1 MPLDLPAPHLLFLGD
16 ITNPLDAKTAIGLR
30 DWRPEQCVGQWRL
43 PGCTVDLGLPD
54 MTPAAAVAAGAKS
67 VLIGVAPL
75 GGALAP
81 SWISPLVDALAS
93 GLGIVS
99 GLHQNLE
106 ELPALSQAAR
116 AAQQQLINVR
126 VAPDNIPLASGQR
139 RTGKRLLTVG
149 TDCCVGKKYTALALA
164 KAMTEQ
170 GFPATFRATGQTG
183 IMIAGGGIPMDAV
196 VSDFIA
202 GAAECLSPN
211 AAEAHWDII
220 EGQGSLFHPA
230 YAAVTLGL
238 LHGSQPDALLLCHEA
253 HRSAIDEYEEFEI
266 PDLKTCISRYE
277 QAASLTNPS
286 ARVVGISLNT
296 AALTADEATRLCA
309 EVSAETEL
317 PCLDPLR
324 QELSPWLALLH

>member
-1 MPLDLPAPHLLFLGD
+1 MQFDLPAPHLLFLGD
-16 ITNPLDAKTAIGLR
+16 ITNPLDAKTAVGLR
-30 DWRPEQCVGQWRL
+30 DWQPERCVGQWRL

-54 MTPAAAVAAGAKS
+54 MTPVAAVAAGAKS

-93 GLGIVS
+93 GLSIVS

-106 ELPALSQAAR
+106 GLPALSRAAR
-116 AAQQQLINVR
+116 AAQQQLIDVR
-126 VAPDNIPLASGQR
+126 VAPENIPLASGQR

-149 TDCCVGKKYTALALA
+149 TDCCVGKKYTALAFA
-164 KAMTEQ
+164 KALKKL
-170 GFPATFRATGQTG
+170 GFPSTFRATGQTG

-253 HRSAIDEYEEFEI
+253 GRTTIDEYEAFKI
-266 PDLKTCISRYE
+266 PDLKTCINRYE
-277 QAASLTNPS
+277 QAASLTNEV
-286 ARVVGISLNT
+286 ARVVGVSLNT
-296 AALTADEATRLCA
+296 STLSAEEAKLVCA
-309 EVSAETEL
+309 EVSEQTGL
-317 PCLDPLR
+317 PCLDPMLDD
-324 QELSPWLALLH
+324 LAPWVAVLT

>member
-16 ITNPLDAKTAIGLR
+16 ITNPLDAKTAVGLR

-54 MTPAAAVAAGAKS
+54 MTPDAAVAAGAKS

-81 SWISPLVDALAS
+81 AWISSLVDALHS
-93 GLGIVS
+93 GLSIVS
-99 GLHQNLE
+99 GLHQNLQ
-106 ELPALSQAAR
+106 ELPALFQAAH
-116 AAQQQLINVR
+116 AAQQQLIDVR
-126 VAPDNIPLASGQR
+126 VAPDNIPIASGQH
-139 RTGKRLLTVG
+139 RTGNRLLTVG
-149 TDCCVGKKYTALALA
+149 TDCCVGKKYTALAFTREL
-164 KAMTEQ
+164 KNRS
-170 GFPATFRATGQTG
+170 FSATFRATGQTG

-202 GAAECLSPN
+202 GAAECLSPD
-211 AAEAHWDII
+211 AVEAHWDVI

-253 HRSAIDEYEEFEI
+253 GRTVIDEYEAFEI
-266 PDLKTCISRYE
+266 PDLKTCITRYE
-277 QAASLTNPS
+277 EAASLTNKS
-286 ARVVGISLNT
+286 ARVVGVSLNT
-296 AALTADEATRLCA
+296 STLTAEEAKQVCA
-309 EVSAETEL
+309 EVSGQTGL

-324 QELSPWLALLH
+324 DNLTPWVAALT

>member
-16 ITNPLDAKTAIGLR
+16 ITNPLDAKTAVGLR

-54 MTPAAAVAAGAKS
+54 MTPDAAVAAGAKS

-81 SWISPLVDALAS
+81 AWISSLVDALDS
-93 GLGIVS
+93 GLSIVS
-99 GLHQNLE
+99 GLHQNLK
-106 ELPALSQAAR
+106 ELPALSQAAQ
-116 AAQQQLINVR
+116 AAQQQLIDVR
-126 VAPDNIPLASGQR
+126 VAPDNIPIASGQR

-149 TDCCVGKKYTALALA
+149 TDCCVGKKYTALAFAREL
-164 KAMTEQ
+164 KNRS
-170 GFPATFRATGQTG
+170 FSATFRATGQTG

-202 GAAECLSPN
+202 GAAECLSPD
-211 AAEAHWDII
+211 AAEAHWDVI

-253 HRSAIDEYEEFEI
+253 GRTAIDEYEAFEI
-266 PDLKTCISRYE
+266 PDLKTCITRYE
-277 QAASLTNPS
+277 EAASLTNAL
-286 ARVVGISLNT
+286 ARVVGVSLNT
-296 AALTADEATRLCA
+296 STLTAEEAKQACA
-309 EVSAETEL
+309 EVSGQTGL

-324 QELSPWLALLH
+324 DNLTPWVAALT